1 VHGPVVQA
9 RDIHGDVHMTVETA
23 SAALP
28 VPAQLPPCP
37 ANFAG
42 RRSELAALDNV
53 TVDSDPVRGLA
64 VAVISG
70 VGGVGKTSLAAY
82 WLHGQTDRYPGGTL
96 YADLAGHDPTEA
108 VSPGDVLVGFL
119 TALGTLPEAIPLALN
134 EQAKL
139 FRTLTSGRRLLMLLD
154 NAASAAQVR
163 ALLPGAAPSVVI
175 VTTRWRLAGLAMDG
189 ARFIE
194 LGPLDE
200 ESAVGIITRMAGTTR
215 ADAEPDAVRDI
226 VRFCARLPLAVCLA
240 GAQLAMHPRRPVSR
254 MAAELASERDRLT
267 ALSIAGDVSVAGA
280 FDYSYRSLSPQAA
293 RFYRVLSLLFTP
305 DFGVDLAAAH
315 TGASRAEVAGMLDV
329 LTDASLLEEA
339 ADGRF
344 QFHDLVKLHARQLA
358 KAESE
363 QDRAAALARAVGWH
377 LHEAVSA
384 EKVIAP
390 RRWHLNPMYEGRESP
405 RHASPADALA
415 YMESEMTGLVAAV
428 HAAHDN
434 GLHEQAWQLCEAL
447 WGLFSRRRYFRQ
459 WMDTYGAGLE
469 SAIACGDKPA
479 EARMRVRLGLAY
491 LSLGRH
497 DMADAEFR
505 MSLDA
510 ARRAGH
516 RIGEATALE
525 HIGLVRLAEG
535 RPDAAITSFA
545 EAMGIFREI
554 RMPRGALI
562 MTRRMGEAY
571 RDAGQHGEAIRC
583 LSEAREL
590 SVTLGDRFLEGR
602 TLTSLGRAYMK
613 ANQQS
618 RAIAALEE
626 ALEIVTEVG
635 GTYEQARIRSAL
647 ADAALALGQTAE
659 ARGHLTV
666 SLAIYTDLG
675 APEAAVVGRLLTELQ

>member
-9 RDIHGDVHMTVETA
+9 RDIHGDVHMTVETT
-23 SAALP
+23 SAAPP

-37 ANFAG
+37 AIFSG
-42 RRSELAALDNV
+42 RRVELAALDSV
-53 TVDSDPVRGLA
+53 TVDRDPVRGLA

-70 VGGVGKTSLAAY
+70 VGGAGKTSLAAY
-82 WLHGQTDRYPGGTL
+82 WLHGQTDRFPGGAL
-96 YADLAGHDPTEA
+96 YADLAGHNPAEA

-119 TALGTLPEAIPLALN
+119 TALGTLPEAIPMALN

-139 FRTLTSGRRLLMLLD
+139 FRSLTSGRQLLMLLD

-163 ALLPGAAPSVVI
+163 ALLPGAAPSMVI
-175 VTTRWRLAGLAMDG
+175 VTTRWRLVGLAMDG

-200 ESAVGIITRMAGTTR
+200 ASGVDIITKMAGTTR

-226 VRFCARLPLAVCLA
+226 VRFCGRLPLAICVA
-240 GAQLAMHPRRPVSR
+240 GAQLAIHPRRPVSR
-254 MAAELASERDRLT
+254 MAAELASERDRLA
-267 ALSIAGDVSVAGA
+267 ALSIAGDVSMDSTFG
-280 FDYSYRSLSPQAA
+280 YSYRSLSPQAA
-293 RFYRVLSLLFTP
+293 RFYRLLSLLFTP

-315 TGASRAEVAGMLDV
+315 TGTSRVEVAGVLDA
-329 LTDASLLEEA
+329 LTEASLLEET

-344 QFHDLVKLHARQLA
+344 QFHDLVKLHARQQA
-358 KAESE
+358 KAESG
-363 QDRAAALARAVGWH
+363 QDRAAALARAVGWY
-377 LHEAVSA
+377 LYEAVSA

-390 RRWHLNPMYEGRESP
+390 GRWHLNPMFEGHESP
-405 RHASPADALA
+405 RYASPAEALA
-415 YMESEMTGLVAAV
+415 GMESEMTGLVAAV

-459 WMDTYGAGLE
+459 WMDAYSAGLA
-469 SAIACGDKPA
+469 SAIACGDEAA
-479 EARMRVRLGLAY
+479 EARMRVRLGLAH
-491 LSLGRH
+491 LSLGRS

-535 RPDAAITSFA
+535 RPNAAIAFFA
-545 EAMGIFREI
+545 EAMRIFREI
-554 RMPRGALI
+554 GLPRGALI
-562 MTRRMGEAY
+562 MTRHMGEAY

-583 LSEAREL
+583 LREAREL

-602 TLTSLGRAYMK
+602 TLSSLGRAYMR

-618 RAIAALEE
+618 RAIVALEE
-626 ALEIVTEVG
+626 ALEIVMEVG

-647 ADAALALGQTAE
+647 ADAALALGHTAE
-659 ARGHLTV
+659 AREHLTAC
-666 SLAIYTDLG
+666 LAIYTDLG
-675 APEAAVVGRLLTELQ
+675 APEVEAVGRLLTELQ